1 MWGTH
6 IDVQCM
12 YVRVCACICVFSG
25 RSGEAEVT
33 RFNGSDFTCITFSPD
48 LARFKMDE
56 LDDDTVAL
64 LSKRVFDMAGCASG
78 FAGPRLKVTL
88 NNTRLPVKSF
98 QEVRMP

>member
-1 MWGTH
+1 VPARG
-6 IDVQCM
+6 
-12 YVRVCACICVFSG
+12 FSCC
-25 RSGEAEVT
+25 SDEAEVT
-33 RFNGSDFTCITFSPD
+33 RYNGSDFTCITFSPD

-88 NNTRLPVKSF
+88 NNMRLPVKSF
-98 QEVRMP
+98 QEVSVP